1 MRAGRGYRLTD
12 VDLMQTLENWER
24 LLSFRVHLIAC
35 GGTALTLLGIKE
47 STKDV
52 DFTVPEKKE
61 YERLMSFLSKLGY
74 QEKGGGLAHPDYPFF
89 LFQFWSGNRVFTVD
103 LSRSPLEPGR
113 NIPVKRWR
121 HLYVGALNVIDLIIT
136 KMSRGTGVDMDD
148 CVAVFA
154 TGKVDAETLLREYL
168 EAARYDLNPK
178 RMVNNFLRLTEKL
191 RAAGLVTDQ
200 FLGKVRATL

>member
-1 MRAGRGYRLTD
+1 M
-12 VDLMQTLENWER
+12 
-24 LLSFRVHLIAC
+24 
-35 GGTALTLLGIKE
+35 
-47 STKDV
+47 
-52 DFTVPEKKE
+52 
-61 YERLMSFLSKLGY
+61 
-74 QEKGGGLAHPDYPFF
+74 
-89 LFQFWSGNRVFTVD
+89 
-103 LSRSPLEPGR
+103 
-113 NIPVKRWR
+113 
-121 HLYVGALNVIDLIIT
+121 IDLIIT